1 MKILIGYCQQED
13 ILPFLEKIGNAPFAI
28 SYTHKHIQIDFVKL
42 GHTCFETA
50 FAMGKALQKERYHLV
65 LLAGFA
71 SSLNKFMK
79 IGDVVNVINDQAAD
93 LGYENNE
100 GIQNFYELG
109 YLNKIEHPHQ
119 RGGFINMSSAY
130 FNVFLPF
137 MKTAAITSSIIGG
150 NLEKKATKME
160 RFPMHIETSNGIA
173 FQYAC
178 LHVGVPFYQL
188 RAIQSNW
195 TDNSD
200 NKALALENLNNSLYQ
215 IIELL

>member
-1 MKILIGYCQQED
+1 MKILIGYAKQDD
-13 ILPFLEKIGNAPFAI
+13 ILPFFEKIGNVTFSTSI
-28 SYTHKHIQIDFVKL
+28 THKHIQIDFASL

-65 LLAGFA
+65 LFAGFA
-71 SSLNKFMK
+71 DSLNKFMK
-79 IGDVVNVINDQAAD
+79 VGDVVNVINDQAAD

-100 GIQNFYELG
+100 GIQNFYELA
-109 YLNKIEHPHQ
+109 YLNKNDHPHQ

-137 MKTAAITSSIIGG
+137 MKTAAITSSILGG
-150 NLEKKATKME
+150 SFEKRATKMD
-160 RFPMHIETSNGIA
+160 RYSMHIETSNGIA

-195 TDNSD
+195 TDNTT
-200 NKALALENLNNSLYQ
+200 NKALASQNLNNSLYQ